1 MTTVGRHP
9 RADPEVAAEVLAAL
23 VGAPSAPSRSGRR
36 SIGCCTSWPPSAR
49 ELVGARYA
57 AIGMPEPEGDEFAR
71 FVTVG
76 MSDELV
82 GPPGPAAPHP
92 RAARRHAGRPLALPH
107 RRHHPDPRFRGWW
120 PPDHPDMRSFLGVPI
135 VSAGDII
142 GAFYLTDKE
151 GASGFTAGDE
161 AAVVLLASHAA
172 IAIDQARLFEDS
184 RELALVQERGR
195 LARELHDAM
204 SQSLFSL
211 QLVGRDRRAGCWPT
225 TPRRRPPSSAWC
237 GRWPPDWP
245 PSCAPRSTVCGPPTW
260 SATGWWPRCGP
271 SSPSPPGRTACR
283 SSCDVGGL
291 PDLDPDVEHQVLRI
305 AQEAVANAL
314 RHAGAGRVEVALGR
328 VEGATP
334 AAVRLRVVDDG
345 RGFDPE
351 ARAVRSRRL
360 GLTSMHERAASLGG
374 SLGIESAPGR
384 GTTVELE
391 VPGVS
396 DGSSAEPASGDTPI
410 RVVVSDDHPVV
421 RQGLRSF
428 LEAQGFEV
436 VGEAADGAEAVAA
449 GSRAPSPTCC

>member
-1 MTTVGRHP
+1 MTTSDDTRPH
-9 RADPEVAAEVLAAL
+9 PEVAAEVLAAL
-23 VGAPSAPSRSGRR
+23 SGAVRAVTLGSSLDRVLHQLAS
-36 SIGCCTSWPPSAR
+36 SAR

-57 AIGMPEPEGDEFAR
+57 AVGIPEPEGDEFAR

-82 GPPGPAAPHP
+82 ARLGPLP
-92 RAARRHAGRPLALPH
+92 RTHGLLDAMLADPSPY
-107 RRHHPDPRFRGWW
+107 RTDDITRDPRFRGWW

-151 GASGFTAGDE
+151 GAPGFTAGDE

-172 IAIDQARLFEDS
+172 IAVDQARLFEDS
-184 RELALVQERGR
+184 RELALVGERAR

-211 QLVGRDRRAGCWPT
+211 QLAAETASRQLADDPEAAAAQLGVVRSLAARLATELRTTVDGLRPAELERDGLVATLRAQLTVAARAHGVPVDLSVGE
-225 TPRRRPPSSAWC
+225 
-237 GRWPPDWP
+237 
-245 PSCAPRSTVCGPPTW
+245 
-260 SATGWWPRCGP
+260 
-271 SSPSPPGRTACR
+271 
-283 SSCDVGGL
+283 L
-291 PDLDPDVEHQVLRI
+291 PDLAADVEHQVLRI

-314 RHAGAGRVEVALGR
+314 RHAGAGRVAVALGR
-328 VEGATP
+328 VESVTP
-334 AAVRLRVVDDG
+334 PTVRLRVVDDG

-384 GTTVELE
+384 GTTVELRF
-391 VPGVS
+391 
-396 DGSSAEPASGDTPI
+396 PA
-410 RVVVSDDHPVV
+410 
-421 RQGLRSF
+421 
-428 LEAQGFEV
+428 
-436 VGEAADGAEAVAA
+436 
-449 GSRAPSPTCC
+449 

>member
-1 MTTVGRHP
+1 MTTSDDTRPH
-9 RADPEVAAEVLAAL
+9 PEVAAEVLAAL
-23 VGAPSAPSRSGRR
+23 SGAVRAVTLGSSLDRVLHQLAS
-36 SIGCCTSWPPSAR
+36 SAR

-57 AIGMPEPEGDEFAR
+57 AVGIPEPEGDEFAR

-82 GPPGPAAPHP
+82 ARLGPLP
-92 RAARRHAGRPLALPH
+92 RTHGLLDAMLADPSPY
-107 RRHHPDPRFRGWW
+107 RTDDITRDPRFRGWW

-151 GASGFTAGDE
+151 GAPGFTAGDE

-172 IAIDQARLFEDS
+172 IAVDQARLFEDS
-184 RELALVQERGR
+184 RELALVGERAR

-211 QLVGRDRRAGCWPT
+211 QLAAETASRQLADDPEAAAAQLGVVRSLATRLATELRTTVDGLRPAELERDGLVATLRAQLTVAARAHGVPVDLSVGE
-225 TPRRRPPSSAWC
+225 
-237 GRWPPDWP
+237 
-245 PSCAPRSTVCGPPTW
+245 
-260 SATGWWPRCGP
+260 
-271 SSPSPPGRTACR
+271 
-283 SSCDVGGL
+283 L
-291 PDLDPDVEHQVLRI
+291 PDLAADVEHQVLRI

-314 RHAGAGRVEVALGR
+314 RHAGAGRVAVALGR
-328 VEGATP
+328 VESVTP
-334 AAVRLRVVDDG
+334 PTVRLRVVDDG

-384 GTTVELE
+384 GTTVELRF
-391 VPGVS
+391 
-396 DGSSAEPASGDTPI
+396 PA
-410 RVVVSDDHPVV
+410 
-421 RQGLRSF
+421 
-428 LEAQGFEV
+428 
-436 VGEAADGAEAVAA
+436 
-449 GSRAPSPTCC
+449 